1 APLRQR
7 IQGFIDRRLY
17 RRRYDAAQTLARFSQ
32 TAREEVE
39 LEALTAEL
47 VQVVQE
53 TMQPAQVSLWLPD
66 PPSRR
71 K

>member
-1 APLRQR
+1 MK
-7 IQGFIDRRLY
+7 
-17 RRRYDAAQTLARFSQ
+17 YDAAQNLAQFAR

-53 TMQPAQVSLWLPD
+53 TMQPEQVSLWLPE
-66 PPSRR
+66 PSTGR
-71 K
+71 KRT